1 MIKLEKQPL
10 EGEEEAVPRR
20 AHVNNISGINRNV
33 PVLADVAIERRVES
47 VRNHPLR
54 SFENAAEV
62 ADVLRMAGVKKSQ
75 VPTKVLPSCL
85 ILLRG
90 PVKVAKV
97 CIKFVEEGS
106 TPRCITG
113 VLELTK
119 AKCNPKECQSAEK

>member
-20 AHVNNISGINRNV
+20 ARVNNVSGINRNV
-33 PVLADVAIERRVES
+33 PVLADVAVERGVES

-54 SFENAAEV
+54 PFENAAEV
-62 ADVLRMAGVKKSQ
+62 ADVLRVTGVKESH
-75 VPTKVLPSCL
+75 VSTKVLPSRL
-85 ILLRG
+85 VLLGG

-106 TPRCITG
+106 ASR
-113 VLELTK
+113 
-119 AKCNPKECQSAEK
+119 